1 MAEQFDNLAPTER
14 FSARAGHYAKSRP
27 GYPTALLDFLVEEFA
42 LGPGSVIADVG
53 SGTGILSRLLLERR
67 LTVFAVEPNREMRQE
82 AEISVRDSP
91 NRENFHSVNG
101 TAEATTLADASVDVV
116 MAAQA
121 FHWFDP
127 DKAPGEFR
135 RIARADGSVALIW
148 NARRT
153 DASAFM
159 EEYERIVHEF
169 GSEFARSGRELVP
182 FDRLK
187 HIFGPALKLRTFENF
202 QELDWE
208 GLRGRILSASYMPT
222 EGAAGFAPMMEA
234 LRGSF
239 DRHQRDGRVRLEY
252 ATQVY
257 FAPLS

>member
-1 MAEQFDNLAPTER
+1 MAEQSDNLAPTER
-14 FSARAGHYAKSRP
+14 FSLRAGHYAKSRP
-27 GYPTALLDFLVEEFA
+27 SYPYALIEFLMEEFA
-42 LGPGSVIADVG
+42 LVPGSVIADIG
-53 SGTGILSRLLLERR
+53 SGTGILSRLLLERQ
-67 LTVFAVEPNREMRQE
+67 LSVFAVEPNREMRQE
-82 AEISVRDSP
+82 AERSVSESP

-116 MAAQA
+116 TAAQA

-127 DKAPGEFR
+127 EKAPREFR
-135 RIARADGSVALIW
+135 RIAKPGGSVALIW

-153 DASAFM
+153 AASAFM

-182 FDRLK
+182 IERLK
-187 HIFGPALKLRTFENF
+187 TIFGPSLKLRTFENF

-208 GLRGRILSASYMPT
+208 GLRGRVLSASYMPT
-222 EGAAGFAPMMEA
+222 EEAAGFAPMMEA

-239 DRHQRDGRVRLEY
+239 DRHARNGRVRLEY

-257 FAPLS
+257 FAPLR